1 MKNALT
7 IDLEDYVHVT
17 AFSDHLGPEEW
28 ATRESRLERNTD
40 KLLELFNSKACRATF
55 FVLGWVAKK
64 YPQVVRAVADSGHE
78 IACHSMWHRLVYT
91 LTPEEFREDTREAK
105 AVLEDTTGQRVRG
118 YRAPSFSIT
127 KDSWWAFD
135 TLAELGF
142 EYDSSIFPVKNPN
155 YGLSQAP
162 RFPFTIQTRA
172 GDLVE
177 FPLPT
182 LQMGRSRVPLG
193 GGAYLRILP
202 YAYTRWGIDFI
213 NEQEGRPVC
222 VYLHPWELDRDQ
234 PRLKAALTSR
244 LRHYIG
250 LRGTE
255 TKLRNLVRD
264 FSFSPL
270 HVLVD
275 EWKTGSDVPASKPIF
290 AAAASSRAASS
301 D

>member
-17 AFSDHLGPEEW
+17 AFSDNFGPEEW
-28 ATRESRLERNTD
+28 ASHESRLERNTD
-40 KLLELFNSKACRATF
+40 KLLDLLNSRACRATF
-55 FVLGWVAKK
+55 FVLGWVAQK

-78 IACHSMWHRLVYT
+78 IACHSMWHRLVYR
-91 LTPEEFREDTREAK
+91 LTPAEFREDTREAK
-105 AVLEDTTGQRVRG
+105 EILEDLSGQRVRG

-127 KDSWWAFD
+127 KDSWWAFAV
-135 TLAELGF
+135 LAELGF
-142 EYDSSIFPVKNPN
+142 DYDSSIFPVRHPN

-162 RFPFTIQTRA
+162 RFPFTVQTSA
-172 GDLVE
+172 GALVE

-182 LQMGRSRVPLG
+182 LQWGGKRAPLG

-222 VYLHPWELDRDQ
+222 VYLHPWELDGDQ
-234 PRLKAALTSR
+234 PRMNAGLTAR

-255 TKLRNLVRD
+255 TKLRNLIRD
-264 FSFSPL
+264 FDFSPL
-270 HVLVD
+270 HFLVD
-275 EWKTGSDVPASKPIF
+275 EWRVGSDADVSKRVLAGVPSA
-290 AAAASSRAASS
+290 
-301 D
+301 